1 MTRQKRLEAEAKA
14 YRARITMEK
23 DEEEKVKRTIKMTL
37 NKLSPGNFER
47 LKVQLLD
54 QAKQSEAI
62 LLLLSRGIFDKA
74 CSEVKFT
81 ELYAAL
87 CQFISREYAQFQQNS
102 EGMDPARCKDV
113 RTSQPFK
120 KNVLFV
126 CQEVFEEDPSEH
138 DFTGLTEEE
147 VLTKKSTIKKRTL
160 GNVRFIGELFKVG
173 FISAR
178 TVLNCVYDLTHP
190 MMKEEQDFRDIDLD
204 EVSEDKLEGATTL
217 LRTGGCKF
225 SEPKLKE
232 KTAYI
237 MRFLEHII
245 SSERL
250 SQRVKFLLMVR
261 NSQNTLDLHRQGW
274 TQKPSR

>member
-1 MTRQKRLEAEAKA
+1 
-14 YRARITMEK
+14 MEK
-23 DEEEKVKRTIKMTL
+23 DEEEKIKRSIKLTL
-37 NKLSPGNFER
+37 NKLSPGNFDR
-47 LKVQLLD
+47 LKVQLLE

-87 CQFISREYAQFQQNS
+87 CQFISREYGQFKQIS
-102 EGMDPARCKDV
+102 EGIDPARYKDV
-113 RTSQPFK
+113 SARQPFK
-120 KNVLFV
+120 KNVLYV
-126 CQEVFEEDPSEH
+126 CQEVFEADPSEH
-138 DFTGLTEEE
+138 VFTGMTEEE
-147 VLTKKSTIKKRTL
+147 ATAKKALIKKRTL
-160 GNVRFIGELFKVG
+160 GNVRFIGELFKVA

-178 TVLNCVYDLTHP
+178 TVLNCVYDMTHP
-190 MMKEEQDFRDIDLD
+190 MMKEEQDFREIDLD
-204 EVSEDKLEGATTL
+204 EVNEDKLEGAVIL
-217 LRTGGCKF
+217 LKTGGSKF

-232 KTAYI
+232 KTDYI

-261 NSQNTLDLHRQGW
+261 TRQNIVDTYRQGW
-274 TQKPSR
+274 PQKTSH

>member
-1 MTRQKRLEAEAKA
+1 
-14 YRARITMEK
+14 MEK
-23 DEEEKVKRTIKMTL
+23 DEEEKVKRTIKLTL
-37 NKLSPGNFER
+37 NKLSPGNFDR
-47 LKVQLLD
+47 LKVQLLE
-54 QAKQSEAI
+54 QGKQSEAV
-62 LLLLSRGIFDKA
+62 LYLLSRCIFDKA

-87 CQFISREYAQFQQNS
+87 CQFISHEYTQLQQS
-102 EGMDPARCKDV
+102 SDATDPARCKDV
-113 RTSQPFK
+113 RTSQLFK
-120 KNVLFV
+120 RNVLVV

-138 DFTGLTEEE
+138 DFTGLTDEE

-178 TVLNCVYDLTHP
+178 TVLQCVIDMTHP
-190 MMKEEQDFRDIDLD
+190 MMKDEEDFKKINLD
-204 EVSEDKLEGATTL
+204 EVNEDKLEGATTL

-250 SQRVKFLLMVR
+250 SQRVKFLLMV
-261 NSQNTLDLHRQGW
+261 SITQNILDLHRQGW
-274 TQKPSR
+274 TQKTSR